1 MKDESES
8 GSKLGAAE
16 ESNLTYRTL
25 FVEECMKP
33 EMQEEKSPPKKSER
47 LAIAAKHRNDV
58 HKWILL
64 PAIPLYVRVISYLLR
79 LPNFLH
85 HLSP

>member
-47 LAIAAKHRNDV
+47 LAITTKHRNDV
-58 HKWILL
+58 RKWTLL
-64 PAIPLYVRVISYLLR
+64 PAAPLRKSYF
-79 LPNFLH
+79 LP
-85 HLSP
+85 S